1 MQNKTN
7 TERNYTMKE
16 KEIIW
21 QSKVKADIFSPEF
34 YEQLGLEDAELPSTE
49 QPFYYTLDI
58 EVSVLNALVDEK
70 VRSYDFRERSI
81 RNSLNPKDI
90 FGSILS
96 DQISTVYK
104 IFKHLGY
111 QFSDV
116 SICAEPLE
124 ELNSV
129 TITLS
134 KGKAKE
140 YDKNGKLKE
149 IMIVISTIPYGPGFR
164 KNIERFV
171 MEGCIALEREYHQ
184 KQMSLPEP
192 PVQLISFHELLAA
205 VADGIAA
212 NSDNEEH
219 STSIL
224 NDLIESCHLKKE
236 RPLRIEGRCGR
247 VESSDDPGTTVKV
260 PEWMLYSERDNGMWS
275 ISEHRSGTDVQ
286 YELIDD
292 WKRKTTR
299 IAIPFHNLKPVKY
312 SVLAKQAHGYT
323 KIANAEGQRYSTLQI
338 MWDEKIE

>member
-1 MQNKTN
+1 
-7 TERNYTMKE
+7 MKE

-21 QSKVKADIFSPEF
+21 QSKVQADILSPDF
-34 YEQLGLEDAELPSTE
+34 YEQLGLENIELPSTE
-49 QPFYYTLDI
+49 QLFYYTLDI
-58 EVSVLNALVDEK
+58 EVSALNALVEERVK
-70 VRSYDFRERSI
+70 NYDFRERSI
-81 RNSLNPKDI
+81 RKSLDPKDI

-96 DQISTVYK
+96 DQISTIYK
-104 IFKHLGY
+104 IFKGLGY
-111 QFSDV
+111 KFSDI

-124 ELNSV
+124 ALNSV

-149 IMIVISTIPYGPGFR
+149 VMTVISTIPYGPGFR

-192 PVQLISFHELLAA
+192 PVQSISLYELLFA

-219 STSIL
+219 STGIL
-224 NDLIESCHLKKE
+224 NDLIESCHLKKDH
-236 RPLRIEGRCGR
+236 PLLIEGRRGS
-247 VESSDDPGTTVKV
+247 VEPSDDPETTVTT

-275 ISEHRSGTDVQ
+275 ISEHQSGTDVQ

-292 WKRKTTR
+292 WKRKTTN
-299 IAIPFHNLKPVKY
+299 IAIPFHNLKLVKY
-312 SVLAKQAHGYT
+312 SVLAKQTHGYT
-323 KIANAEGQRYSTLQI
+323 KIANAEGQRHSTLQI